1 MKKYTV
7 GLLLVILLFTSCEI
21 RYSFSGGQFSGAKT
35 FSASYLKPQTALAS
49 PTYSQRLTEDLKD
62 VMLSQSP
69 LSLSES
75 NGDLQFEGSVT
86 NYVVAPV
93 AIQSNET
100 ASLTRLSITVK
111 IKYTN
116 TLEPDLNFEKSF
128 TKFAD
133 FAATESL
140 FAVQEDLW
148 KQIND
153 QLAQEIY
160 NASVGNW

>member
-1 MKKYTV
+1 MRLRHTV
-7 GLLLVILLFTSCEI
+7 WLLMVLAFTSCEI

-35 FSASYLKPQTALAS
+35 FSVSYLKPQTALAS
-49 PTYSQRLTEDLKD
+49 PTYSQRLTEGLKD

-69 LSLSES
+69 LTLNET

-100 ASLTRLSITVK
+100 ASLTRLSVTVK

-133 FAATESL
+133 FSANESL

>member
-1 MKKYTV
+1 MRKSAYF
-7 GLLLVILLFTSCEI
+7 LLLILLTFASCEI

-35 FSASYLKPQTALAS
+35 FSVTYLKPQTALAS
-49 PTYSQRLTEDLKD
+49 PTYSQRLTEELKD

-69 LSLSES
+69 LSLSET

-86 NYVVAPV
+86 QYVVQPM
-93 AIQSNET
+93 AIQNNET

-111 IKYTN
+111 IKYIN

-133 FAATESL
+133 FAANENL
-140 FAVQEDLW
+140 FTIQEDLW
-148 KQIND
+148 KLIND
-153 QLAQEIY
+153 QLSQEIY

>member
-1 MKKYTV
+1 MKKHAF
-7 GLLLVILLFTSCEI
+7 GLLLVMLLFASCEI

-35 FSASYLKPQTALAS
+35 FSVAYLKPQTALAS
-49 PTYSQRLTEDLKD
+49 PTYSQRLTEDFKD

-69 LSLSES
+69 LSLSET

-86 NYVVAPV
+86 NYVVSPM

-133 FAATESL
+133 FAASESL
-140 FAVQEDLW
+140 FSIQEDLW

>member
-1 MKKYTV
+1 MKKN
-7 GLLLVILLFTSCEI
+7 LLIALLMLSVFTSCEI

-35 FSASYLKPQTALAS
+35 FSVSYLKPQTALAS
-49 PTYSQRLTEDLKD
+49 PTYSQRLTENFKD

-69 LSLSES
+69 LSLSET

-86 NYVVAPV
+86 NYVVSPV

-100 ASLTRLSITVK
+100 ASLTRLSVTVK

-133 FAATESL
+133 FSASESL